1 MAVSLVGCSKRNVR
15 ASAPAPPA
23 TGAPATYPEPVPVK
37 PGMPLEQGLAS
48 WYGVPFHG
56 RRTASGETYDMHQ
69 LTAAHRTLPFGTLV
83 RVTNLRNGRKTE
95 VRINDRG
102 PFIEDRVIDLSLGA
116 ARALDMVA
124 RGVVPVRL
132 EVIAAPPD
140 VSGYFS
146 VQVGAFLVRDNA
158 LRLRQRLETR
168 YQPVFIRE
176 WDSPEGLFYRVYVGR
191 VSSGEA
197 ARSLAA
203 RLRDREQLSSL
214 VIRLE
219 Q

>member
-1 MAVSLVGCSKRNVR
+1 
-15 ASAPAPPA
+15 
-23 TGAPATYPEPVPVK
+23 
-37 PGMPLEQGLAS
+37 MPLEQGLAS